1 MKKNKNI
8 YVVELDEAVRTK
20 KKFTEANPTPNPAL
34 PCLYVGRTGLTPVE
48 RFEKHKAGHKSSRMV
63 KHFGIKLKPELYE
76 HLNPM
81 TAEEVELME
90 ETHAKKLRAQ
100 GYAVWQK

>member
-1 MKKNKNI
+1 MSSNWTRRSGLKRSSPKPT
-8 YVVELDEAVRTK
+8 RTQ
-20 KKFTEANPTPNPAL
+20 TL
-34 PCLYVGRTGLTPVE
+34 PCLYVGRTGLSPVE

-63 KHFGIKLKPELYE
+63 KHFGIKLRPELYE
-76 HLNPM
+76 YLNPM
-81 TAEEVELME
+81 TAEEVVLME

>member
-1 MKKNKNI
+1 MEKTKNI

-20 KKFTEANPTPNPAL
+20 KKFTEANPNPNPAL

-63 KHFGIKLKPELYE
+63 KHFGIKLRPELYE

-81 TAEEVELME
+81 TAEEVVLME
-90 ETHAKKLRAQ
+90 ETHAKKLRSQ